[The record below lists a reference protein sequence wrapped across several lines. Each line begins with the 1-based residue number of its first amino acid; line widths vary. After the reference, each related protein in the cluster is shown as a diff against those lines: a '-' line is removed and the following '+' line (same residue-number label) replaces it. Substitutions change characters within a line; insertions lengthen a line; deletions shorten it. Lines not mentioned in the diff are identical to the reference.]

1 MTFDPRSYV
10 PIRTLSKT
18 IDAACYNRI
27 SLALARLGDP
37 LSVEI
42 SPLRMVMRVERRFW
56 VARSLVNEIPLIA
69 WVNFRVGGR
78 GLHEPV
84 PCQVRLY
91 HFHASL
97 LMGHAPQL
105 LANNLDERLER
116 YTSRLRGRSPAVTPL
131 MRGEGPSPRRGA

>member
-1 MTFDPRSYV
+1 MTFDPRTYV
-10 PIRTLSKT
+10 PIRILPKM

-42 SPLRMVMRVERRFW
+42 RALRMIIRVERRLW
-56 VARSLVNEIPLIA
+56 VARSLINEIPLMA
-69 WVNFRVGGR
+69 WLNFQVSGR

-116 YTSRLRGRSPAVTPL
+116 YASRFRGRSPAVTPL
-131 MRGEGPSPRRGA
+131 MRCEGPSPRRGA